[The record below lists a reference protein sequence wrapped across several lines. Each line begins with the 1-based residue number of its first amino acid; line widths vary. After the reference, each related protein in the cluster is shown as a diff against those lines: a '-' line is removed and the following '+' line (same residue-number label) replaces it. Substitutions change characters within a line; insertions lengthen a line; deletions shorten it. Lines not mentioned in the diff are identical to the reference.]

1 MLCQL
6 VCVDRRYQRMNCFNI
21 RELQGILK
29 RRFFTDLVNSNDHH
43 ELLNNTMINLRFK
56 LNNTQSIEPDIF
68 TFYNIGTTT
77 SLKTKSSILNSIYS
91 WNNTS
96 NQSTFFYNYNIFELF
111 SNYRFNLVNFEQ
123 SINIIFSS
131 FIDIIKNFHYSSFME
146 FINYVKYI
154 PTLFSLNFNLNFNY
168 MNFQLYTTINTS
180 QPDKISFTSNQL
192 STNNTTDI
200 NYMSEDSNSG
210 RFVRF
215 SNSMI
220 NYDYKCGHYLGI

>member
-77 SLKTKSSILNSIYS
+77 NLKTKSSILNSIYS

-180 QPDKISFTSNQL
+180 Q
-192 STNNTTDI
+192 
-200 NYMSEDSNSG
+200 
-210 RFVRF
+210 
-215 SNSMI
+215 
-220 NYDYKCGHYLGI
+220 LGKRNFI